1 MRRASEVGIW
11 GQYYKTFLGIIY
23 ATSGVFPCDFDLGY
37 TDSNVIMSKKFYN
50 IGRSGLTCVV

>member
-1 MRRASEVGIW
+1 MCMASDVGIW
-11 GQYYKTFLGIIY
+11 GQYNKTFLGMIY
-23 ATSGVFPCDFDLGY
+23 ATSGAFPYDFDL